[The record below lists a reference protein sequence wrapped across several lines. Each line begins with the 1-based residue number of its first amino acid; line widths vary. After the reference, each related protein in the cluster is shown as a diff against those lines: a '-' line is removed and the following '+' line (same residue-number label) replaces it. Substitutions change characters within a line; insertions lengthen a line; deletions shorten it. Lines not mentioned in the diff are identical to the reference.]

1 MTSVMNILLS
11 FAMTLSLLLGSASTA
26 TLNTV
31 AESTENNS
39 AAVAANYADDMNFSE
54 VIGDGTCSEASD
66 SAVCM
71 PDSAV
76 IGEGVQLEAKNMP
89 APAVE
94 PVCMDSAVCMP
105 NSAVIGEGVQL
116 EAENMP
122 APAVDS
128 VCLDSAVSMCDE
140 EVIVIGEGVS
150 EPVAINLPAPP
161 IAE

>member
-1 MTSVMNILLS
+1 MTSVVQILMS
-11 FAMTLSLLLGSASTA
+11 FAMTLSLLLGSASA
-26 TLNTV
+26 AILNTV

-66 SAVCM
+66 SSVCM
-71 PDSAV
+71 PD
-76 IGEGVQLEAKNMP
+76 
-89 APAVE
+89 
-94 PVCMDSAVCMP
+94 
-105 NSAVIGEGVQL
+105 SAVIGEGVQL

-128 VCLDSAVSMCDE
+128 VCLDSSVSMCDE
-140 EVIVIGEGVS
+140 EVVVIGEGVS

>member
-11 FAMTLSLLLGSASTA
+11 FAMTLSLLLGSASA
-26 TLNTV
+26 AILNTV

-76 IGEGVQLEAKNMP
+76 IGEGVQLEA
-89 APAVE
+89 
-94 PVCMDSAVCMP
+94 
-105 NSAVIGEGVQL
+105 
-116 EAENMP
+116 ENM
-122 APAVDS
+122 
-128 VCLDSAVSMCDE
+128 
-140 EVIVIGEGVS
+140 
-150 EPVAINLPAPP
+150 PAPP